1 MLTKII
7 SFVMAVVTSLVGIGS
22 SAFAAGVNGVFSS
35 ALSLVTER
43 SSFLEDIT
51 DKDVSQFDENSGY
64 IKDMLLVFFEED
76 ASFFDKLSAL
86 RKTGGAVIGSMPEAQ
101 LCVVRTSGLNY
112 EKLTALCEE
121 IMLDD
126 AVALASVCPASR
138 IADQYTP
145 NDPFTDYDWYT
156 EYWNE
161 AEPSGNNW
169 WLEATQTR
177 AAWGYDSYFEDIDI
191 GVVDG
196 GFNELHEELEGKI
209 SFPSAS
215 EARRN
220 NRSYHGT
227 HVAGIIAA
235 KADNG
240 IGISGICQN
249 SELICVDWSPSGS
262 QLWIG
267 DVAIFFGFGKVVK
280 SGAKVLNFSL
290 GASGSLGANQR
301 SWGSFVQNL
310 DALLYSCYMSALLNS
325 GYDFV
330 VVQSAG
336 NGNSEGRAIDAS
348 ANGCFCA
355 ITEKNTF
362 IPYAKIKPRD
372 LLDRIIIVGS
382 ARVENGSYIQSD
394 SSNVG
399 DTVDICAPGVD
410 VYSCSTEG
418 YMSLSGTSMAAPV
431 VTGIASLVWSV
442 DSSLSGADVKRIVCS
457 NTCDTV
463 APAPEYYF
471 DSLNT
476 RAYPM
481 VNAKLAVEA
490 ALKNK
495 YDMHTIGINLG
506 GMSQIKFTAEN
517 GNEFIFET
525 DASGVTACLL
535 ESGVYT
541 VEVNGE
547 VISTNFA
554 VEADTEFNINGET

>member
-1 MLTKII
+1 MFTKIV
-7 SFVMAVVTSLVGIGS
+7 SFVMAVITSLLGVGN
-22 SAFAAGVNGVFSS
+22 SAFAATADNVFAS

-64 IKDMLLVFFEED
+64 IRNMLLVFFEED

-86 RKTGGAVIGSMPEAQ
+86 GKTGGAVIGSMPEAQ

-112 EKLTALCEE
+112 EKLTALSEE
-121 IMLDD
+121 IMLDE

-156 EYWNE
+156 ETWNE
-161 AEPSGNNW
+161 ASPEGYNW
-169 WLEATQTR
+169 WLEAIEAR

-215 EARRN
+215 EANRN

-240 IGISGICQN
+240 VGISGICQN

-262 QLWIG
+262 QMWIG

-280 SGAKVLNFSL
+280 AGAKVLNFSL

-301 SWGSFVQNL
+301 SWGSLVQNL
-310 DALLYSCYMSALLNS
+310 DAMLYSCYMSALLNS

-330 VVQSAG
+330 VVQSSG
-336 NGNSEGRAIDAS
+336 NGNSEGRAVDAS

-355 ITEKNTF
+355 ITENNTF
-362 IPYAKIKPRD
+362 IPYSGIKAKD

-382 ARVENGSYIQSD
+382 ARVENGAYIQSD
-394 SSNVG
+394 TSNVG
-399 DTVDICAPGVD
+399 EIVDICAPGVD

-431 VTGIASLVWSV
+431 VTGVASLVWSV
-442 DSSLSGADVKRIVCS
+442 DSSLSGADVKSIVCS

-471 DSLNT
+471 DSLNIKT
-476 RAYPM
+476 YPM

-495 YDMHTIGINLG
+495 YEMNTVSIDLG
-506 GMSQIKFTAEN
+506 GTSQIKFTDEN
-517 GNEFIFET
+517 SREFVFET
-525 DASGVTACLL
+525 DASGIASCLL

-547 VISTNFA
+547 LVGTDFT
-554 VEADTEFNINGET
+554 VEADTEFVL

>member
-1 MLTKII
+1 MFTKIV
-7 SFVMAVVTSLVGIGS
+7 SFVMAVITSLLGVGN
-22 SAFAAGVNGVFSS
+22 SAFAATADNVFAS

-64 IKDMLLVFFEED
+64 IRNMLLVFFEED

-86 RKTGGAVIGSMPEAQ
+86 GKTGGAVIGSMPEAQ

-112 EKLTALCEE
+112 EKLTALSEE
-121 IMLDD
+121 IMLDE

-156 EYWNE
+156 ETWNE
-161 AEPSGNNW
+161 ASPEGYNW
-169 WLEATQTR
+169 WLEAIEAR

-215 EARRN
+215 EANRN

-240 IGISGICQN
+240 VGISGICQN

-262 QLWIG
+262 QMWIG

-280 SGAKVLNFSL
+280 AGAKVLNFSL

-301 SWGSFVQNL
+301 SWGSLVQNL
-310 DALLYSCYMSALLNS
+310 DAMLYSCYMSALLNS

-330 VVQSAG
+330 VVQSSG
-336 NGNSEGRAIDAS
+336 NGNSEGRAVDAS

-355 ITEKNTF
+355 INENNTF
-362 IPYAKIKPRD
+362 IPYSGIKAKD

-382 ARVENGSYIQSD
+382 ARVENGAYIQSD
-394 SSNVG
+394 TSNVG
-399 DTVDICAPGVD
+399 EIVDICAPGVD

-431 VTGIASLVWSV
+431 VTGVASLVWSV
-442 DSSLSGADVKRIVCS
+442 DSSLSGADVKSIVCS

-471 DSLNT
+471 DSLNIKT
-476 RAYPM
+476 YPM

-495 YDMHTIGINLG
+495 YEMNTVSIDLG
-506 GMSQIKFTAEN
+506 GTSQIKFTYEN
-517 GNEFIFET
+517 SREFVFET
-525 DASGVTACLL
+525 DASGIASCLL

-547 VISTNFA
+547 LVGTDFT
-554 VEADTEFNINGET
+554 VEADTEFVL

>member
-7 SFVMAVVTSLVGIGS
+7 SFVMAVITSLVGMGS
-22 SAFAAGVNGVFSS
+22 SAFAATADSVFSS

-43 SSFLEDIT
+43 SAFLEDIT
-51 DKDVSQFDENSGY
+51 DEDVSQFDENSGY
-64 IKDMLLVFFEED
+64 IKNMLLVFFEED
-76 ASFFDKLSAL
+76 VSFFAKLSAL
-86 RKTGGAVIGSMPEAQ
+86 RKTGGAVVGSMPEAQ
-101 LCVVRTSGLNY
+101 LCVVRTNGLNY

-121 IMLDD
+121 IMLDES
-126 AVALASVCPASR
+126 VALASVCPASR

-169 WLEATQTR
+169 WLEATDTR
-177 AAWGYDSYFEDIDI
+177 AAWGYNSYFEDIDI
-191 GVVDG
+191 GIVDG

-215 EARRN
+215 EAKRN

-235 KADNG
+235 KGDNG
-240 IGISGICQN
+240 GGISGICQN

-262 QLWIG
+262 QMWIG

-280 SGAKVLNFSL
+280 AGAKVLNFSL
-290 GASGSLGANQR
+290 GASGSLGANQQ
-301 SWGSFVQNL
+301 SWGGLVQKL
-310 DALLYSCYMSALLNS
+310 DAMLYSCYMSALLNS

-330 VVQSAG
+330 VVQSSG
-336 NGNSEGRAIDAS
+336 NGNSGGNAVDAS

-355 ITEKNTF
+355 ITENNTF
-362 IPYAKIKPRD
+362 IPYSGIKPRD

-382 ARVENGSYIQSD
+382 ARVENGAYIQAD

-399 DTVDICAPGVD
+399 DIVDICAPGVD
-410 VYSCSTEG
+410 IYSCSTEG

-442 DSSLSGADVKRIVCS
+442 DGDLSGADVKRIVCS

-476 RAYPM
+476 KTYPM

-495 YDMHTIGINLG
+495 YEMNTVSINLG
-506 GMSQIKFTAEN
+506 GVSQIKFTD
-517 GNEFIFET
+517 GNTREFVFET
-525 DASGVTACLL
+525 DASGVITCLL
-535 ESGVYT
+535 ESGTYT

-547 VISTNFA
+547 TVRTDFA
-554 VEADTEFNINGET
+554 VEADTEFIL

>member
-112 EKLTALCEE
+112 EKLIALCEE

-177 AAWGYDSYFEDIDI
+177 AAWGYDSYFEDINI

-280 SGAKVLNFSL
+280 AGAKVLNFSL
-290 GASGSLGANQR
+290 GASGSLGASQR

-336 NGNSEGRAIDAS
+336 NGNSEGRAVDAS

-355 ITEKNTF
+355 ITENNTF

-442 DSSLSGADVKRIVCS
+442 DSGLSGADVKRIVCS

-506 GMSQIKFTAEN
+506 SMSQIKFTAEN

-525 DASGVTACLL
+525 DASGITTCLL
-535 ESGVYT
+535 ESGIYT

-547 VISTNFA
+547 IIVTDFA

>member
-1 MLTKII
+1 MFTKIV
-7 SFVMAVVTSLVGIGS
+7 SFFMAVITSLVGMGS
-22 SAFAAGVNGVFSS
+22 SAFSASVDGVFSS

-43 SSFLEDIT
+43 SAFLEDIT
-51 DKDVSQFDENSGY
+51 DEDVSQFDENSGY
-64 IKDMLLVFFEED
+64 IKNMLLVFFEED
-76 ASFFDKLSAL
+76 ASLFDKLSAL
-86 RKTGGAVIGSMPEAQ
+86 RKTGGAVVGSMPEAQ

-112 EKLTALCEE
+112 EKLTALCEKV
-121 IMLDD
+121 MLDD
-126 AVALASVCPASR
+126 SVALASVCPASR
-138 IADQYTP
+138 IAEQYTP
-145 NDPFTDYDWYT
+145 DDPFTDYEWYT
-156 EYWNE
+156 ETWDE
-161 AEPSGNNW
+161 ANPDGNNW
-169 WLEATQTR
+169 WLEATDTR
-177 AAWGYDSYFEDIDI
+177 AAWGYDSYFEDIDV

-196 GFNELHEELEGKI
+196 GFNTLHEELEGKI

-215 EARRN
+215 EAKRN

-235 KADNG
+235 KGDNG
-240 IGISGICQN
+240 AGISGICQN

-262 QLWIG
+262 QMWIG

-280 SGAKVLNFSL
+280 AGAKVLNFSL
-290 GASGSLGANQR
+290 GASGSLGANQQ

-310 DALLYSCYMSALLNS
+310 DAMLYSCYMSALLNS

-336 NGNSEGRAIDAS
+336 NGNSEGRPVDAS

-362 IPYAKIKPRD
+362 IPYAGITARD

-382 ARVENGSYIQSD
+382 ARNDNGRFIQSD
-394 SSNVG
+394 TSNVG
-399 DTVDICAPGVD
+399 DMVDICAPGVD

-418 YMSLSGTSMAAPV
+418 YISLSGTSMAAPV

-442 DSSLSGADVKRIVCS
+442 DSGLSGADVKRIVCS

-463 APAPEYYF
+463 EPAPEYYF
-471 DSLNT
+471 DSLNIKT
-476 RAYPM
+476 YPM

-495 YDMHTIGINLG
+495 YEMNTVSINLG
-506 GMSQIKFTAEN
+506 GMSQIKFTNAQSQ
-517 GNEFIFET
+517 EFVFET
-525 DASGVTACLL
+525 DSTGIITILL
-535 ESGVYT
+535 ESGVYN

-547 VISTNFA
+547 VVSTDFT
-554 VEADTEFNINGET
+554 VEGDTEFVL

>member
-1 MLTKII
+1 MLTKIV
-7 SFVMAVVTSLVGIGS
+7 SFVMAVVTSLVGMGS
-22 SAFAAGVNGVFSS
+22 TAFTAGVDSAFSS
-35 ALSLVTER
+35 VLSLVTER
-43 SSFLEDIT
+43 SAFLEDIT
-51 DKDVSQFDENSGY
+51 DNDVSQFDENSGY
-64 IKDMLLVFFEED
+64 IKNMLLVFFEKD

-86 RKTGGAVIGSMPEAQ
+86 RKTGGAVVGSMPEAQ
-101 LCVVRTSGLNY
+101 LCVVRTRGLNY

-121 IMLDD
+121 IMLDE

-145 NDPFTDYDWYT
+145 DDPFTEYDWYT
-156 EYWNE
+156 ETWNE
-161 AEPSGNNW
+161 AYPEGYNW

-177 AAWGYDSYFEDIDI
+177 AAWGYDSYFEHINI

-196 GFNELHEELEGKI
+196 GFNELHEDLEGNI

-240 IGISGICQN
+240 VGISGICQN

-280 SGAKVLNFSL
+280 AGAKVLNFSL

-301 SWGSFVQNL
+301 SWGSLVQNL

-336 NGNSEGRAIDAS
+336 NGNSEGRAVDAS

-355 ITEKNTF
+355 INEKNTF
-362 IPYAKIKPRD
+362 IPYPEIKPQD

-382 ARVENGSYIQSD
+382 AKVENGEYIQSD
-394 SSNVG
+394 TSNVG

-442 DSSLSGADVKRIVCS
+442 DSNLSGADVKRIVCS

-471 DSLNT
+471 DSLNIKT
-476 RAYPM
+476 YPM

-495 YDMHTIGINLG
+495 YEMNTVSINLG
-506 GMSQIKFTAEN
+506 GTSQIKFINEN
-517 GNEFIFET
+517 SQEFVFET
-525 DASGVTACLL
+525 DASGVTTCLL

-547 VISTNFA
+547 IVSTDFA
-554 VEADTEFNINGET
+554 VEADTEFSL

>member
-7 SFVMAVVTSLVGIGS
+7 SFVMAVVTSLVGMGS
-22 SAFAAGVNGVFSS
+22 SAFAATADSVFSS

-43 SSFLEDIT
+43 SAFLEDIT
-51 DKDVSQFDENSGY
+51 DEDVSQFDENSGY
-64 IKDMLLVFFEED
+64 IKNMLLVFFEED
-76 ASFFDKLSAL
+76 ASFFAKLSAL
-86 RKTGGAVIGSMPEAQ
+86 RKTGGAVVGSMPEAQ

-121 IMLDD
+121 IMLDES
-126 AVALASVCPASR
+126 VALASVCPASR

-169 WLEATQTR
+169 WLEATDTR
-177 AAWGYDSYFEDIDI
+177 AAWGYNSYFEDIDI
-191 GVVDG
+191 GIVDG

-215 EARRN
+215 EAKRN

-235 KADNG
+235 KGDNG
-240 IGISGICQN
+240 VGISGICQN
-249 SELICVDWSPSGS
+249 SELICVDWSPSDS
-262 QLWIG
+262 QMWIG

-280 SGAKVLNFSL
+280 AGAKVLNFSL

-310 DALLYSCYMSALLNS
+310 DAMLYSCYMSALLNS

-330 VVQSAG
+330 VVQSSG
-336 NGNSEGRAIDAS
+336 NGNSGGNAVDAS

-355 ITEKNTF
+355 ITENNTF
-362 IPYAKIKPRD
+362 IPYSGIKPRD

-382 ARVENGSYIQSD
+382 ARVENGAYIQAD

-399 DTVDICAPGVD
+399 DIVDICAPGVD
-410 VYSCSTEG
+410 IYSCSTEG

-442 DSSLSGADVKRIVCS
+442 DGDLSGADVKKIVCS

-476 RAYPM
+476 KAYPM

-495 YDMHTIGINLG
+495 YEMNTVSINLG
-506 GMSQIKFTAEN
+506 GTAQIKFI
-517 GNEFIFET
+517 NEDLREFVFET
-525 DASGVTACLL
+525 DASGVTSCLL
-535 ESGVYT
+535 ESGTYT

-547 VISTNFA
+547 AVRTDFA
-554 VEADTEFNINGET
+554 VEADTEFVL